1 MSVDGATF
9 DLLAARLFMVCS
21 ARASEVWATIAD
33 NPPPRAPPR
42 CQTETQDKTL
52 VYESFLS
59 TGTRIPPQWTC
70 RRRCRD
76 RADIEPRCVS
86 TETVFGGPAHRPT
99 TVLGRPEKKKGDGPR
114 KRRFGVRPKAPGRFM
129 PTEASVGPCRDWTAS
144 RTPPLSAAFGTRF
157 GFWPVSKA

>member
-21 ARASEVWATIAD
+21 GRASEVWATIAD

-86 TETVFGGPAHRPT
+86 TETVFGGPAQSAHDSFG
-99 TVLGRPEKKKGDGPR
+99 VAQKKRKETDPANGASVFDR
-114 KRRFGVRPKAPGRFM
+114 KRRAGSCRPRRRSGHAV
-129 PTEASVGPCRDWTAS
+129 TGPR
-144 RTPPLSAAFGTRF
+144 RELPR
-157 GFWPVSKA
+157 